1 MALSLKVGDEFG
13 NFDDLKKKIKVYI
26 TILRNILCNVLYN
39 CYTCNVLYTCSKY
52 SISVE
57 RALSPV
63 ACPGIRKGG
72 GGENLKGFFFLLF
85 NFSRE
90 GSAQKIADK
99 IIFPTKKVAKYR

>member
-26 TILRNILCNVLYN
+26 TILRNILGNVLYN

-63 ACPGIRKGG
+63 ACPGIRKGVG
-72 GGENLKGFFFLLF
+72 RKSERIFFLLF

-99 IIFPTKKVAKYR
+99 IVFPTKKVAKYR

>member
-63 ACPGIRKGG
+63 ACPGIRKGV
-72 GGENLKGFFFLLF
+72 GGENLKGFFFF
-85 NFSRE
+85 AF
-90 GSAQKIADK
+90 
-99 IIFPTKKVAKYR
+99 

>member
-72 GGENLKGFFFLLF
+72 GEYLKGFFFAF
-85 NFSRE
+85 QFFKGGFSSENSR
-90 GSAQKIADK
+90 
-99 IIFPTKKVAKYR
+99 